1 MVTTRRTLMP
11 KFYRL
16 RWYDAQEGRMFL
28 WAETKKVANI
38 IKMNV
43 LKRYKDKPK
52 DYESPVQ
59 IEEVDIP
66 TDKVS
71 LAKWLS
77 RNYNKDNG

>member
-1 MVTTRRTLMP
+1 MP

-59 IEEVDIP
+59 IEEADIP
-66 TDKVS
+66 TDKVG

>member
-1 MVTTRRTLMP
+1 MATTRRTTMA

-16 RWYDAQEGRMFL
+16 HWKDAHEGNMLL
-28 WAETKKVANI
+28 WAETKKVANV

-52 DYESPVQ
+52 DYESPVK
-59 IEEVDIP
+59 IEEIDIP

-71 LAKWLS
+71 LALWLC

>member
-1 MVTTRRTLMP
+1 
-11 KFYRL
+11 
-16 RWYDAQEGRMFL
+16 MFL

>member
-1 MVTTRRTLMP
+1 MP

-16 RWYDAQEGRMFL
+16 QWYDAQEGRMFL

>member
-1 MVTTRRTLMP
+1 MP

-16 RWYDAQEGRMFL
+16 QWYDAQEGRMFL

-43 LKRYKDKPK
+43 LKKYKDKPK

>member
-1 MVTTRRTLMP
+1 MP

-16 RWYDAQEGRMFL
+16 DWHDAEEGDMLL

-43 LKRYKDKPK
+43 LKKYKDKPK